1 MLVRMGLYCKNRKKC
16 KQNSALKIRYIS
28 ITQMIPIGILYKNK
42 LEVYRFIFKNDF
54 SFYVLRNIK
63 LIQRIKQKAG
73 FQTNLL
79 QIYYEKIIPVN

>member
-28 ITQMIPIGILYKNK
+28 ITQMTQWVFYSKTNLKFLALY
-42 LEVYRFIFKNDF
+42 LRNDF

-63 LIQRIKQKAG
+63 LDEEKKAE
-73 FQTNLL
+73 FQINLL
-79 QIYYEKIIPVN
+79 QVYYEKIIPVY